1 MSSALQEKEILFKS
15 IDARPDRIAS
25 SNPDDF
31 LVPNGREEEWR
42 YTPLKRVGNL
52 HNDAK
57 AEQDINYE
65 IVAASG
71 ITHSILSRDE
81 VKTKFLATD
90 RISSRTQSL
99 WNKALVIDIPQ
110 ELETKD
116 LTWIK
121 IDIKSGVQYGHVIIN
136 AKAHSKATIIL
147 EHVGEGIAGINC
159 EVIADVNSNI
169 DFITVYDLARK
180 GVIVSEHQFVINK
193 DANIRSLVVQLG
205 GDVVR
210 YVPRAKFSGNHGA
223 VELLGVFLATNGQFF
238 ENRVFVDHNMKDCK
252 SNVLYRG
259 GAQGEGSH
267 TVWVGDVLIRKIAT
281 GTNTYE
287 MNRNLL
293 LDDGARADSVPNLEI
308 ETGEVEKAGHASVTG
323 RLDDDQL
330 FYLMSRGIDEPTAR
344 QLVIEGFFS
353 GIFGEFTHPELK
365 ERLNERLNAAIERS
379 HK

>member
-1 MSSALQEKEILFKS
+1 
-15 IDARPDRIAS
+15 
-25 SNPDDF
+25 
-31 LVPNGREEEWR
+31 
-42 YTPLKRVGNL
+42 
-52 HNDAK
+52 
-57 AEQDINYE
+57 
-65 IVAASG
+65 
-71 ITHSILSRDE
+71 
-81 VKTKFLATD
+81 
-90 RISSRTQSL
+90 
-99 WNKALVIDIPQ
+99 
-110 ELETKD
+110 
-116 LTWIK
+116 
-121 IDIKSGVQYGHVIIN
+121 
-136 AKAHSKATIIL
+136 
-147 EHVGEGIAGINC
+147 
-159 EVIADVNSNI
+159 
-169 DFITVYDLARK
+169 LARK
-180 GVIVSEHQFVINK
+180 GVIVCEHQFVINK

-205 GDVVR
+205 GDIVR

>member
-57 AEQDINYE
+57 SEQEINYE
-65 IVAASG
+65 VVAASG
-71 ITHSILSRDE
+71 IKHSILSRDE

-121 IDIKSGVQYGHVIIN
+121 VDIKSGVQYGHIIIN

-147 EHVGEGIAGINC
+147 EHVGEGIAGVNC
-159 EVIADVNSNI
+159 EIIADVNSNI
-169 DFITVYDLARK
+169 DFITVFDLARK

-210 YVPRAKFSGNHGA
+210 YVPRAKFSGNHGT

-330 FYLMSRGIDEPTAR
+330 FYLMSRGIDEHTAR

-379 HK
+379 YR

>member
-1 MSSALQEKEILFKS
+1 MSSAVQEKEILFKS

-31 LVPNGREEEWR
+31 LVPTGREEEWR
-42 YTPLKRVGNL
+42 YTPLKRVANL
-52 HNDAK
+52 HKDAK
-57 AEQDINYE
+57 ADHEISYE
-65 IVAASG
+65 VVAAPG
-71 ITHSILSRDE
+71 IKHAVLSRNE

-90 RISSRTQSL
+90 RISSRTESL
-99 WNKALVIDIPQ
+99 WSKALVLDIDQ
-110 ELETKD
+110 NLETKD

-121 IDIKSGVQYGHVIIN
+121 VDIKNGVQYGHIIIN

-147 EHVGEGIAGINC
+147 EHVGEGIAGVNC
-159 EVIADVNSNI
+159 EIIADANSNI
-169 DFITVYDLARK
+169 DFVTVYDLARQ

-193 DANIRSLVVQLG
+193 DANLRSLVVQLG

-330 FYLMSRGIDEPTAR
+330 FYLMSRGIDEHTAR
-344 QLVIEGFFS
+344 QLVIEGFFA

-365 ERLNERLNAAIERS
+365 ERLNSRLNAAIERAN
-379 HK
+379 K

>member
-1 MSSALQEKEILFKS
+1 
-15 IDARPDRIAS
+15 
-25 SNPDDF
+25 
-31 LVPNGREEEWR
+31 
-42 YTPLKRVGNL
+42 
-52 HNDAK
+52 
-57 AEQDINYE
+57 
-65 IVAASG
+65 
-71 ITHSILSRDE
+71 
-81 VKTKFLATD
+81 
-90 RISSRTQSL
+90 L

-121 IDIKSGVQYGHVIIN
+121 VDIKSGVQYGHIIIN

-147 EHVGEGIAGINC
+147 EHVGEGIAGVNC
-159 EVIADVNSNI
+159 EIIADVNSNI
-169 DFITVYDLARK
+169 DFITVFDLARK

-330 FYLMSRGIDEPTAR
+330 FYLMSRGIDEHTAR

-379 HK
+379 YR

>member
-1 MSSALQEKEILFKS
+1 MPK
-15 IDARPDRIAS
+15 
-25 SNPDDF
+25 
-31 LVPNGREEEWR
+31 GREEEWR

-57 AEQDINYE
+57 SEQDINYE
-65 IVAASG
+65 VVAATG

-110 ELETKD
+110 ELDTKD

-121 IDIKSGVQYGHVIIN
+121 VDIKSGVQYGHIIIN

-169 DFITVYDLARK
+169 DFITVFDLARK

-330 FYLMSRGIDEPTAR
+330 FYLMSRGIDEHTAR

-379 HK
+379 NR

>member
-1 MSSALQEKEILFKS
+1 MSSTLQEKEILFKS

-57 AEQDINYE
+57 SEQEINYE
-65 IVAASG
+65 VVAASG
-71 ITHSILSRDE
+71 IKHSILSRDE

-121 IDIKSGVQYGHVIIN
+121 VDIKSGVQYGHIIIN

-159 EVIADVNSNI
+159 EIIADVNSNI
-169 DFITVYDLARK
+169 DFITVFDLARK

-210 YVPRAKFSGNHGA
+210 YVPRAEFSGNHGA

-330 FYLMSRGIDEPTAR
+330 FYLMSRGIDEHTAR

-379 HK
+379 YR